1 MEAEHIYCWHIEC
14 KLWLLCSDTMSLA
27 QMNHDNAV
35 DMQVKYIKT
44 KSTELQ
50 ERIGQG
56 GQGSS
61 KFAAIFTVAT
71 AIFCNRWSHSLRLF
85 PKIYE

>member
-56 GQGSS
+56 
-61 KFAAIFTVAT
+61 
-71 AIFCNRWSHSLRLF
+71 
-85 PKIYE
+85 